1 MLSVLRRWLGLRERI
16 HIPADAW
23 AQTCDSIPLLA
34 GLEANEHERLRG
46 LAEGFLSTKRIE
58 CVDASLELAERH
70 YYALAAQAC
79 LPVLNLGLDW
89 YAGFV
94 SIVVYPDEF
103 FPTRE
108 YVDEAGVV
116 HVVREELAGEAWLQG
131 PVILSWAD
139 IVDPPH
145 GGGFNLVVHEFAHK
159 LDMRNGA
166 ANGMPPLHRG
176 MDRRRWTEAFTAAYE
191 DLCQRVDRDEP
202 TDIDPYATTDPAE
215 FFAVLS
221 EYFFDA
227 PGLVQDHYPRVYAL
241 LAEFYRQ
248 DPASRLNAALKPGPR
263 AADN

>member
-70 YYALAAQAC
+70 YYVLAAQAC

-159 LDMRNGA
+159 LDMNNGH
-166 ANGMPPLHRG
+166 ANGRPPLHEG
-176 MDRRRWTEAFTAAYE
+176 MSPESWARDFMAAYD
-191 DLCQRVDRDEP
+191 DLCRRVDSGRQTP
-202 TDIDPYATTDPAE
+202 INPYAAEEPAE

-221 EYFFDA
+221 EYFFELPDV
-227 PGLVQDHYPRVYAL
+227 LQQEYPAVYAQ
-241 LAEFYRQ
+241 LAQFYRQ
-248 DPASRLNAALKPGPR
+248 EPLQRLR
-263 AADN
+263 